1 MRCYFCATKRP
12 SLWENEGQSLF
23 WSVRMNSLIHC
34 NTILII
40 GT

>member
-1 MRCYFCATKRP
+1 MLFLCSKKALALGKRRP
-12 SLWENEGQSLF
+12 ITF
-23 WSVRMNSLIHC
+23 WSVRMNSPSHC

>member
-1 MRCYFCATKRP
+1 MRCYFCATKKP
-12 SLWENEGQSLF
+12 SLWENEGQSL
-23 WSVRMNSLIHC
+23 WSMRMNSPSHC